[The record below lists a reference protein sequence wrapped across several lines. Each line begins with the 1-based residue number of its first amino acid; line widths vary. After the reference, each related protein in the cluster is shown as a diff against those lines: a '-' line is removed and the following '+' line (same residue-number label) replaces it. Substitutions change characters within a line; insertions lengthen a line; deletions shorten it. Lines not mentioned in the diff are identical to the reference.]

1 LSHSRSRLNKESAR
15 LANNAARV
23 AITLSALVSIAAL
36 LAILCFLLLNSFR
49 AVGEVGLWEMLSGTI
64 WRPTS
69 SPPAFGFLPAES
81 GSLWVTLIAI
91 VCAMPVGVGA
101 AVCLSEFVSG
111 RVREVAKSLVECIA
125 TVPSVAL
132 GLLGMTFLVPWIRT
146 FFSLPSGLTALA
158 AGLMVGVLCL
168 PTIVSIS
175 EDALTAVPDAL
186 RQGSLA
192 MGNTKWQTAVKIVV
206 PAAWPGIFAAIL
218 LGFGRAVGETMV
230 VLMIA
235 GNSGL
240 VVQGPFEAAR
250 TLPGTIAGE
259 VAEVVRGGLHYSALF
274 AMALVLFLSTFVVNL
289 IAAQVIDRSRRR
301 WSR

>member
-1 LSHSRSRLNKESAR
+1 
-15 LANNAARV
+15 
-23 AITLSALVSIAAL
+23 LVSIAAL

-64 WRPTS
+64 WHPTS

-91 VCAMPVGVGA
+91 VCAMPIGVGA
-101 AVCLSEFVSG
+101 AVCLSEFISG

-158 AGLMVGVLCL
+158 AGLMVGILCL

-250 TLPGTIAGE
+250 TLPGTIASE